1 MVRFNN
7 KSHNRFIGVSDKY
20 LLPKRCFSNITVDI
34 VGVTQ
39 SLIPLLLLEEK
50 RSGFVFPFLFTR
62 YTRRREK
69 GKLLEEKPVKYSG
82 SSNIVGDIEWENF
95 LSWFVGFSDAEAN
108 FIINSL
114 LKKDRV
120 TISRFSFMFKIAL
133 HKDDADVL
141 GYIHKRLAI
150 GNVRFYKNECIFNVT
165 DREGIELLVSI
176 FDKYNLNTTKH
187 LDYLDFKEAF
197 NLYLNREKDVKVEL
211 IKDTILDLKNKMNTN
226 RVNFDRP
233 ENSKIVITKWWLL
246 GFIEGDGSFFMRR
259 DTFTPVFCIEITGV
273 QYDVLIKI
281 KEFLEKSLDFNQ
293 YSLYK
298 LNNSSIIAVT
308 TVKGRNNSKGSVA
321 ITIKNVR
328 VLNNYIVPFLDDMT
342 FLTKKGKDF
351 KDFKIICKVVYNGA
365 YKDEEIKKIILK
377 LSYTMNSYRLSTN
390 TASGSPL
397 SKDEWDKLSSALP
410 TVNYLFDGRVRDI
423 STGKMLHQK
432 ISCVY
437 EILELGGEVL
447 IANTLSEAASIV
459 GVYPDTLSKY
469 LDVDIQDSVEHW
481 VLLNNRKIRRVS
493 VF

>member
-39 SLIPLLLLEEK
+39 S
-50 RSGFVFPFLFTR
+50 
-62 YTRRREK
+62 
-69 GKLLEEKPVKYSG
+69 LLEEKPVKYSG

-141 GYIHKRLAI
+141 WYIHKRLAI

-328 VLNNYIVPFLDDMT
+328 VLNNYIVP
-342 FLTKKGKDF
+342 
-351 KDFKIICKVVYNGA
+351 NPP
-365 YKDEEIKKIILK
+365 
-377 LSYTMNSYRLSTN
+377 SS
-390 TASGSPL
+390 SP
-397 SKDEWDKLSSALP
+397 
-410 TVNYLFDGRVRDI
+410 
-423 STGKMLHQK
+423 
-432 ISCVY
+432 
-437 EILELGGEVL
+437 
-447 IANTLSEAASIV
+447 
-459 GVYPDTLSKY
+459 
-469 LDVDIQDSVEHW
+469 
-481 VLLNNRKIRRVS
+481 
-493 VF
+493 